1 MSVGFYLMAGTC
13 AHKKK
18 YKILKKKNSKK
29 KTYCKQFPPYP
40 LFPSSPY
47 KIINY
52 DTTQCTCT

>member
-1 MSVGFYLMAGTC
+1 MSVGFCLMAETC

-18 YKILKKKNSKK
+18 YKILKKIPK

>member
-1 MSVGFYLMAGTC
+1 MSVGFCLMAGTC
-13 AHKKK
+13 ARKKK
-18 YKILKKKNSKK
+18 YKILKKISKK
-29 KTYCKQFPPYP
+29 KHIVNNSLPIP

>member
-1 MSVGFYLMAGTC
+1 MSIGFCLMAETC

-18 YKILKKKNSKK
+18 YKILKKISQK
-29 KTYCKQFPPYP
+29 KTYCKQFPPYT
-40 LFPSSPY
+40 LFPSTTY